1 MKFIFLFLM
10 AISSA
15 AIAESKLLV
24 TSEEMRASNAAPD
37 RISPKSTIEMDAPTI
52 EILFPK
58 LPGNVAS
65 PTSINLKF
73 TAVAPSKVKPETF
86 KALYGTLQIDI
97 TKKLL
102 KLAKVTDTGIQ
113 VHDAALP
120 NGRHKI
126 LLTVEDSAGRAG
138 GKKIEFEVN

>member
-10 AISSA
+10 AFSSV
-15 AIAESKLLV
+15 AIAEPELLV
-24 TSEEMRASNAAPD
+24 SAEEMRASNAAPD
-37 RISPKSTIEMDAPTI
+37 QISPKSTIEMDAPII

-58 LPGNVAS
+58 LPGSVAS

-73 TAVAPSKVKPETF
+73 ISVAPSRIKPETF

-113 VHDAALP
+113 VNDAALP

-126 LLTVEDSAGRAG
+126 LLTVKDSAGREG
-138 GKKIEFEVN
+138 GRKIEFDVN

>member
-10 AISSA
+10 AFSSA
-15 AIAESKLLV
+15 AIAESELLV
-24 TSEEMRASNAAPD
+24 TPEEMHASNASPD

-65 PTSINLKF
+65 PTTINLKF
-73 TAVAPSKVKPETF
+73 TAVAPNRIKPETF

-113 VHDAALP
+113 VHEAALP

-126 LLTVEDSAGRAG
+126 LLTVEDSVGREG

>member
-1 MKFIFLFLM
+1 MKFIFLLLM
-10 AISSA
+10 AFSSA
-15 AIAESKLLV
+15 AIAESELLV
-24 TSEEMRASNAAPD
+24 SAEEMRASNAAPD

-73 TAVAPSKVKPETF
+73 IAVAPSRIKPETF

-102 KLAKVTDTGIQ
+102 KLARLTDAGIQ
-113 VHDAALP
+113 VLDAALP
-120 NGRHKI
+120 IGRHKI
-126 LLTVEDSAGRAG
+126 LLTVEDSAGRTG

>member
-15 AIAESKLLV
+15 AIAEPELLV
-24 TSEEMRASNAAPD
+24 TAEEMRASNAAPD
-37 RISPKSTIEMDAPTI
+37 RISPKSIIEMDAPTI

-113 VHDAALP
+113 VNDAALP

-126 LLTVEDSAGRAG
+126 LLMVEDSAGRAG